1 MPGTQWG
8 KTQLAQGIDPAPS
21 FSKRGRRGDLEH
33 RTKMITTPVPYTKG
47 QVTESTF
54 TTTLMK

>member
-1 MPGTQWG
+1 MPETQWG
-8 KTQLAQGIDPAPS
+8 KTHLAQGKDPAPS
-21 FSKRGRRGDLEH
+21 FSKGGRCGDLEQ

-47 QVTESTF
+47 QITESTF